1 MTLKI
6 IKDKTYNKK
15 VLSSEIHGKYPYKL
29 YLEIKG
35 NTNIGRYIVVVSDK
49 QLNATESIDEIT
61 IQLNNSKIS
70 ILKRINNSTENQQNN
85 RPGILSK
92 ECKEVSY
99 KVKEANVLQ
108 LDNIELMVFKPV
120 QTV

>member
-6 IKDKTYNKK
+6 VKDKTYNKK
-15 VLSSEIHGKYPYKL
+15 VLASEIHGKYPYKL

-49 QLNATESIDEIT
+49 QLNTTESIDEIL

-70 ILKRINNSTENQQNN
+70 ILKRINNMTENQQNS
-85 RPGILSK
+85 RPGILN
-92 ECKEVSY
+92 EEYREVSY
-99 KVKEANVLQ
+99 KVKETNILQ
-108 LDNIELMVFKPV
+108 VDSIELMVFKPA
-120 QTV
+120 